1 MIMMMKQC
9 LHQKCGDQ
17 MLTIQGCA
25 NQYWKIKFY
34 GTGKAMV
41 RHHVNAM
48 LIQVK
53 SNQQFRQMLRGNLQV
68 HPNRREHL
76 EAKDI

>member
-1 MIMMMKQC
+1 MKQY
-9 LHQKCGDQ
+9 LQQKCWDQ
-17 MLTIQGCA
+17 KLTIQGCA
-25 NQYWKIKFY
+25 NRYWKIKLY

-41 RHHVNAM
+41 KHHVNAM

-53 SNQQFRQMLRGNLQV
+53 LNQQFRRMLRGNLQV
-68 HPNRREHL
+68 HPNNRREHL